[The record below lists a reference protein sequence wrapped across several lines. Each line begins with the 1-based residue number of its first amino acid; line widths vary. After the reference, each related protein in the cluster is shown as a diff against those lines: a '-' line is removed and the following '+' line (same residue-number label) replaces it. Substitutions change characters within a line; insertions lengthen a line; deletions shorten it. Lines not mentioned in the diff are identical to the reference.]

1 MYVPVRIFFNGL
13 SPALDA
19 YMTTVR
25 TQMTPTQAQTLM
37 EKFQSNPY
45 LSRKEV
51 CHLALSL
58 NITKKRIEN
67 WFNYRRHRKVGEGL
81 LDQSE

>member
-1 MYVPVRIFFNGL
+1 MYQLEFLFNGL
-13 SPALDA
+13 SPALDT

-25 TQMTPTQAQTLM
+25 TQMTPTQTKTLM

-45 LSRKEV
+45 LSRKEIR
-51 CHLALSL
+51 HLALSL